1 MTTANQVKATWFLE
15 TCYLK
20 AKKKVWQ
27 KKKCENKSVKV
38 KNAEL
43 ISVNLDQICT
53 NEFFTN
59 TQKVGNLAINS
70 AL

>member
-20 AKKKVWQ
+20 AKKK
-27 KKKCENKSVKV
+27 CENKSVKV

-43 ISVNLDQICT
+43 ISVNLDQVCT
-53 NEFFTN
+53 N
-59 TQKVGNLAINS
+59 
-70 AL
+70 

>member
-20 AKKKVWQ
+20 AKKK
-27 KKKCENKSVKV
+27 KCENKSVKV

-43 ISVNLDQICT
+43 ISVNLDQVCT

-59 TQKVGNLAINS
+59 TQKVGNLAS
-70 AL
+70 WQ

>member
-20 AKKKVWQ
+20 A